1 MIRVRDT
8 VEYDKLEK
16 KKQPQAYWRSFGANP
31 LLPTILS

>member
-16 KKQPQAYWRSFGANP
+16 KQPQAYWRSFGGNP